1 MKTREHNVYNAV
13 QMRTLFESTPFE
25 PTPFEQRP
33 TRKCKSDEKLDFEL
47 LSQETDSSKQK
58 TTRNIRPKRR
68 RQ

>member
-1 MKTREHNVYNAV
+1 

-25 PTPFEQRP
+25 PTPFEPTSFEQRP